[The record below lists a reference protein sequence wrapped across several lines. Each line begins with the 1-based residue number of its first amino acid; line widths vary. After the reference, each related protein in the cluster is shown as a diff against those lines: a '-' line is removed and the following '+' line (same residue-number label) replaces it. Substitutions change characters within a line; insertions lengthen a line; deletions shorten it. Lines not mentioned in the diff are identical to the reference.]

1 MVSMVAFQAV
11 DPGSI
16 PGHRNDLSVMFL
28 FSCRKKNSIVA
39 SNTAYLSS
47 TRMIYRAIFFARHWR
62 YRKPRVPEKKKGL
75 NYYYEV
81 STRVEL
87 VISCLLGRRFN
98 QLSHET
104 FIMLSDKCINTIEIT
119 ILQIMEITLWK
130 MWKSYQTVANE
141 TVSDSLT

>member
-1 MVSMVAFQAV
+1 
-11 DPGSI
+11 
-16 PGHRNDLSVMFL
+16 
-28 FSCRKKNSIVA
+28 
-39 SNTAYLSS
+39 
-47 TRMIYRAIFFARHWR
+47 MIYRAIFFARHWR

-104 FIMLSDKCINTIEIT
+104 FIMLSDKCIYIIEII